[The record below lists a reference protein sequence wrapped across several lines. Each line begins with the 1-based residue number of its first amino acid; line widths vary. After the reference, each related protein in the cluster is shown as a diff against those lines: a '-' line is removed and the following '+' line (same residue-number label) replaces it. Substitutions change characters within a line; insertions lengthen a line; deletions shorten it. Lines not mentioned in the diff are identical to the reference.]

1 MEGGGVGDGVRKK
14 RSINNQRN
22 GGGQVTGGRVQHQIY
37 TKFDQI
43 HPVNKTTSDGGG
55 GAGLEDDV
63 RDV

>member
-1 MEGGGVGDGVRKK
+1 MK
-14 RSINNQRN
+14 
-22 GGGQVTGGRVQHQIY
+22 GGRGQYQIY

-43 HPVNKTTSDGGG
+43 HSVNKTTRDGGG